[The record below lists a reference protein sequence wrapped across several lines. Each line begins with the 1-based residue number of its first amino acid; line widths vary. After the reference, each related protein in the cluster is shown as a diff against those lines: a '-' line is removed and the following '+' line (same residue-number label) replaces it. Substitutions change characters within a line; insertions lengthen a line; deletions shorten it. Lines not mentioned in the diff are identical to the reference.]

1 MSQYRV
7 SPEEIRTVASQVAS
21 GGSEIEAQRTALL
34 GQIQG
39 LGDTWQG
46 TAATALQGLYE
57 KWDSDVRALMT
68 TLSEI
73 GQAMNQAANAYE
85 QTETGVTT
93 TFSG

>member
-7 SPEEIRTVASQVAS
+7 SPEEIRAVASQVAS

-46 TAATALQGLYE
+46 TAASALQGLYE
-57 KWDSDVRALMT
+57 KWDSDVRSLMT

-73 GQAMNQAANAYE
+73 GQAMNQAANQYE
-85 QTETGVTT
+85 ATETSVTG